1 MFFFLVFSDDK
12 VWLWFIKDLVAKVC
26 APGAGLK
33 CPPVPGK
40 GTAAAALER

>member
-1 MFFFLVFSDDK
+1 MLT
-12 VWLWFIKDLVAKVC
+12 

-40 GTAAAALER
+40 GTAAAAAGECTEHGTGAMESSLLGLWLLSRG